1 MLPKGPAPVLVWFRR
16 DLRLDDN
23 AALLAAAARGPVVPV
38 FVWSPEEEGASAPGA
53 ASRWW
58 LHRSL
63 ETLSE
68 SLKMRGLRLIIRRG
82 KAAAV
87 LAELARET
95 GARTAAWARVWEPAL
110 RVQEG
115 RVIAALRGAGID
127 CLERPANL
135 LFEPDA
141 IRTLDGRPYRVFT
154 PFWNRCAQSSAP
166 LNPEGPLGAVAPYT
180 GALKTTPLADL
191 GLLPGIPWHRSLEK
205 HFVPGE
211 TAAKAALNAF
221 ARERLTAYRT
231 ARDFP
236 AKEGVSRLSPRL
248 HFGELSVRRVWAEA
262 SGGTGS
268 PGEKGGFLSELG
280 WRDFAAHILHHFP
293 KTVER
298 PLDPRFDGFR
308 WRRDE
313 KGLEAW
319 RLGRTGFPIVDA
331 GMRELWATG
340 WMHNRVRMIVAS
352 FLAKDLLLDW
362 REGAAWFWD
371 TLVDADLASNTLGW
385 QWAAGCGAD
394 AAPFFR
400 VFNPGQQLKRW
411 DPDLAY
417 VRRWIPEFD
426 LGYPEPI
433 LDHAEARARALVAF
447 GETGRRDAGR

>member
-1 MLPKGPAPVLVWFRR
+1 MPEIAPVLVWFRR

-23 AALLAAAARGPVVPV
+23 PALAAAAARGPVVPV

-53 ASRWW
+53 AARWW

-63 ETLSE
+63 EALDAELKKKGLS
-68 SLKMRGLRLIIRRG
+68 LVVRRG
-82 KAAAV
+82 PVRRALV
-87 LAELARET
+87 ELARET
-95 GARTAAWARVWEPAL
+95 GAKAAAWSRVWEPAL
-110 RVQEG
+110 REQE
-115 RVIAALRGAGID
+115 RSVAEALRAAGVEA
-127 CLERPANL
+127 LEQRANL

-141 IRTLDGRPYRVFT
+141 VKTLDGRPYRVFT
-154 PFWNRCAQSSAP
+154 PYWNRCAQAP
-166 LNPEGPLGAVAPYT
+166 APPAPAGPA
-180 GALKTTPLADL
+180 GALRAVPKPAKSLALAEL
-191 GLLPGIPWHRSLEK
+191 GLLPRIAWHLSLEK

-211 TAAKAALNAF
+211 PAAKAALKEF
-221 ARERLTAYRT
+221 ARERLADYRT

-236 AKEGVSRLSPRL
+236 AADGVSRLSPRL
-248 HFGELSVRRVWAEA
+248 HFGELSVLRVWKEA
-262 SGGTGS
+262 SGGAGS
-268 PGEKGGFLSELG
+268 PGEKGGYLSELG

-293 KTVER
+293 KTIEE
-298 PLDPRFDGFR
+298 PLDPRFADFR

-319 RLGRTGFPIVDA
+319 RRGRTGFPIVDA

-352 FLAKDLLLDW
+352 FLAKDLLLSW
-362 REGAAWFWD
+362 REGAAWFMD

-400 VFNPGQQLKRW
+400 IFNPEQQLKRW

-417 VRRWIPEFD
+417 VRKWIPEYD
-426 LGYPEPI
+426 LGYPEPM

-447 GETGRRDAGR
+447 GESGGRHAGR